1 MSIFGLDI
9 DIALIYFVYGLA
21 FFSMGL
27 AMALESSRSSLL
39 ANTGVL
45 LPLALFGFIHGT
57 HEWLEM
63 MLFKAATFG
72 IHFSPI
78 VDWVRLGFLV
88 ISFSCL
94 IVFGVRVLRTQSRLK
109 INPHIVVIGLI
120 VFYAITII
128 ITIITHQG
136 DTSHT
141 LKHADAWARYL
152 LAVPGAMIAAIGMYY
167 QSQTLLSRNRKKL
180 ASSWKWAAL
189 GFAIYSCTQVI
200 IAPLDI
206 FPAYLI
212 NTVTFQTALGFPVQL
227 IRAAMAFLITI
238 MLIRAAQIVEQER
251 RQQLQKAH
259 LARVEA
265 LERVQQETLK
275 REEMRLELLRHNVIA
290 QEDERSRIA
299 RELHDQTAQTLT
311 AFSLNLATL
320 STTIPETNGNHEL
333 VDQLQAQCHEI
344 SQGIYRIMYDLRPS
358 QLDDLGLVPAMRQ
371 LADDQQENSGL
382 NVEIIANGAPMR
394 MDPIIE
400 TAVYRIAQEALTNV
414 SRHAQ
419 TDRAVVVM
427 EFDSDHF
434 TLQIR
439 DHGIG
444 FDANEIL
451 SPPRGWGLASMRE
464 RSEAVGGKFRLVTSR
479 GTGTT
484 IEVRIPLDQKP
495 IPNPAHSTQI
505 TGEIGE

>member
-9 DIALIYFVYGLA
+9 DIAFIYFVYGLA

-27 AMALESSRSSLL
+27 AMALESSRTSLM
-39 ANTGVL
+39 ANAGVL

-63 MLFKAATFG
+63 ILLKETTFG
-72 IHFSPI
+72 IRFSPI

-88 ISFSCL
+88 VSFSCL
-94 IVFGVRVLRTQSRLK
+94 IVFGVRVLQAQSRLK
-109 INPHIVVIGLI
+109 INSNYIVIGLI

-136 DTSHT
+136 DTVHM
-141 LKHADAWARYL
+141 LKHADAWARYM

-167 QSQTLLSRNRKKL
+167 QSQTPLSRNRKKL
-180 ASSWKWAAL
+180 ASSWKWAAM
-189 GFAIYSCTQVI
+189 GF
-200 IAPLDI
+200 
-206 FPAYLI
+206 
-212 NTVTFQTALGFPVQL
+212 TFQTVLGFPVQL
-227 IRAAMAFLITI
+227 IRAAMAFVITI

-275 REEMRLELLRHNVIA
+275 REEMRLDLLRHNVIA

-299 RELHDQTAQTLT
+299 RELHDQTAQSLT

-320 STTIPETNGNHEL
+320 NTTISETNGSREL

-382 NVEIIANGAPMR
+382 NVEIMVNGVPTR
-394 MDPIIE
+394 MDPVIE

-464 RSEAVGGKFRLVTSR
+464 RSEAVGGKFRLVTSQ

-484 IEVRIPLDQKP
+484 IEVRLPLEQKP
-495 IPNPAHSTQI
+495 IPNPAHSTQVA
-505 TGEIGE
+505 GK